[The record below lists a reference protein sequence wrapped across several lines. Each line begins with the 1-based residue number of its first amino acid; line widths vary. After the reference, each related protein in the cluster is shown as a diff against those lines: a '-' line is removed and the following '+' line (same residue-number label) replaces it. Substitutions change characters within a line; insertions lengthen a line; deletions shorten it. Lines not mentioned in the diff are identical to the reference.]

1 AAYYLYHQKNAPI
14 AFVAPPDGLPA
25 TPTLA
30 GVVDKAPHP
39 EAAKL
44 FIDWLLS
51 PRGQAVIQ
59 ENPYLV
65 YGSVR
70 KDAPPM
76 PGGVRLS
83 DFKLL
88 WPTDMPDYLA
98 SQ

>member
-1 AAYYLYHQKNAPI
+1 VPSPN
-14 AFVAPPDGLPA
+14 
-25 TPTLA
+25 TLA

-98 SQ
+98 SQPVFAKQWNAMLGL